1 MTDKSQKTGK
11 SLVLLFSKKNF
22 YMYVSVKF
30 YLYEILIHSVIHL
43 LINIF
48 LYQITILYPS
58 GKRTQLVRNKLHNAL
73 CKATCV
79 CKSEN
84 VEQAVISLL
93 VKEKPREVVDAAA
106 KVVSEEARELC
117 KRNSNSILIK
127 KDHEGL
133 TSFTWDLNKELEI
146 RAPNVLRIVSS
157 MVSDIT
163 PKIGQKKYMNIL
175 HTVASGLHGHSTEMS
190 GLYYIAFVLVHG
202 GCTLRV
208 FMSYA
213 LTIYCKN

>member
-1 MTDKSQKTGK
+1 
-11 SLVLLFSKKNF
+11 
-22 YMYVSVKF
+22 MYVSVKF

-43 LINIF
+43 LINLL
-48 LYQITILYPS
+48 LYQITISYPS
-58 GKRTQLVRNKLHNAL
+58 GKRTQLVRNKLHQAL
-73 CKATCV
+73 CKAI

-84 VEQAVISLL
+84 VEQTVISLL

-117 KRNSNSILIK
+117 KRNSNSILMK
-127 KDHEGL
+127 KDQESL
-133 TSFTWDLNKELEI
+133 MSFTWDKFNKELEI

-157 MVSDIT
+157 IVSDI
-163 PKIGQKKYMNIL
+163 PPEIGEKKYMNIL
-175 HTVASGLHGHSTEMS
+175 HTVASGLHGRSMEMS
-190 GLYYIAFVLVHG
+190 GLHYTIAFVLVHG

-213 LTIYCKN
+213 LTIY

>member
-1 MTDKSQKTGK
+1 
-11 SLVLLFSKKNF
+11 
-22 YMYVSVKF
+22 MYVSVKF

-48 LYQITILYPS
+48 LYQITISYPS
-58 GKRTQLVRNKLHNAL
+58 GKRTQLVRNKLHQAL
-73 CKATCV
+73 CKAI

-84 VEQAVISLL
+84 VEQTVISLL

-117 KRNSNSILIK
+117 QRNSNSILMK
-127 KDHEGL
+127 KDQESL
-133 TSFTWDLNKELEI
+133 MSFTWDKFNKELEI

-157 MVSDIT
+157 IVSDI
-163 PKIGQKKYMNIL
+163 PPMIGEKKYMNIL
-175 HTVASGLHGHSTEMS
+175 HTVASGLHGRSTEMS
-190 GLYYIAFVLVHG
+190 GLHYTIAFVLVHG

-213 LTIYCKN
+213 LTIY

>member
-1 MTDKSQKTGK
+1 
-11 SLVLLFSKKNF
+11 
-22 YMYVSVKF
+22 MYVSVKF

-48 LYQITILYPS
+48 LYQITISYPS
-58 GKRTQLVRNKLHNAL
+58 GKRTQLVRNKLHQAL
-73 CKATCV
+73 CKAI

-84 VEQAVISLL
+84 VEQTVISLL

-117 KRNSNSILIK
+117 KRNSNSILMK
-127 KDHEGL
+127 KDQESL
-133 TSFTWDLNKELEI
+133 MSFTWDKFNKELEI

-157 MVSDIT
+157 IVSDI
-163 PKIGQKKYMNIL
+163 PPMIGEKKYMNIL
-175 HTVASGLHGHSTEMS
+175 HTVASGLHGRSTEMS
-190 GLYYIAFVLVHG
+190 GLHYTIAFVLVHG

-213 LTIYCKN
+213 LTIY

>member
-1 MTDKSQKTGK
+1 
-11 SLVLLFSKKNF
+11 
-22 YMYVSVKF
+22 MYISVKS

-48 LYQITILYPS
+48 LYQITISYPS
-58 GKRTQLVRNKLHNAL
+58 GKRTQLVRNKLHQAL
-73 CKATCV
+73 CKAI

-84 VEQAVISLL
+84 VEQTVISLL
-93 VKEKPREVVDAAA
+93 VKEKTRDAAA

-117 KRNSNSILIK
+117 QRNSNSILMK
-127 KDHEGL
+127 KDQESL
-133 TSFTWDLNKELEI
+133 MSFTWDKFNKELEI

-157 MVSDIT
+157 IESDI
-163 PKIGQKKYMNIL
+163 PPMIGEKKYMNIL
-175 HTVASGLHGHSTEMS
+175 HTVASGLHGRSTEMS
-190 GLYYIAFVLVHG
+190 RLHYTIAFVLVHG

-213 LTIYCKN
+213 LTIYLKI

>member
-1 MTDKSQKTGK
+1 
-11 SLVLLFSKKNF
+11 
-22 YMYVSVKF
+22 MYISVKS

-48 LYQITILYPS
+48 LYQITISYPS
-58 GKRTQLVRNKLHNAL
+58 GKRTQLVRNKLHQAL
-73 CKATCV
+73 CKAI

-84 VEQAVISLL
+84 VEQTVISLL
-93 VKEKPREVVDAAA
+93 VKEKTRDAAA

-117 KRNSNSILIK
+117 KRNSNSILMK
-127 KDHEGL
+127 KDQESL
-133 TSFTWDLNKELEI
+133 MSFTWDKFNKELEI

-157 MVSDIT
+157 IVSDI
-163 PKIGQKKYMNIL
+163 PPMIGEKKYMNIL
-175 HTVASGLHGHSTEMS
+175 HTVASGLHGRSTEMS
-190 GLYYIAFVLVHG
+190 GLHYTIACVLVQG

-213 LTIYCKN
+213 LTIY

>member
-1 MTDKSQKTGK
+1 
-11 SLVLLFSKKNF
+11 
-22 YMYVSVKF
+22 MYVSVKF

-48 LYQITILYPS
+48 LYQITISYPS
-58 GKRTQLVRNKLHNAL
+58 GKRTQLVRNKLHQAL
-73 CKATCV
+73 CKAI

-84 VEQAVISLL
+84 VEQTVISLL
-93 VKEKPREVVDAAA
+93 VKEKTRDAAA

-117 KRNSNSILIK
+117 QRNSNSILMK
-127 KDHEGL
+127 KDQESL
-133 TSFTWDLNKELEI
+133 MSFTWDKFNKELEI

-157 MVSDIT
+157 IVSDI
-163 PKIGQKKYMNIL
+163 PPMIGEKKYMNIL
-175 HTVASGLHGHSTEMS
+175 HTVASGLHGRSTEMS
-190 GLYYIAFVLVHG
+190 RLHYTIAFVLVHG

-213 LTIYCKN
+213 LTIY

>member
-1 MTDKSQKTGK
+1 
-11 SLVLLFSKKNF
+11 
-22 YMYVSVKF
+22 MYVSVKF

-48 LYQITILYPS
+48 LYQITISYPS
-58 GKRTQLVRNKLHNAL
+58 GKRTQLVRNKLHQAL
-73 CKATCV
+73 CKAI

-84 VEQAVISLL
+84 VEQTVISLL

-106 KVVSEEARELC
+106 KVVSEEARQLC
-117 KRNSNSILIK
+117 KRNSNSILMK
-127 KDHEGL
+127 KDQESL
-133 TSFTWDLNKELEI
+133 MSFTWDKFNKELEI

-157 MVSDIT
+157 IVSDI
-163 PKIGQKKYMNIL
+163 PPMIGEKKYMNIL
-175 HTVASGLHGHSTEMS
+175 HTVASGLHGRSTEMS
-190 GLYYIAFVLVHG
+190 GLHYTIAFVLVHG

-213 LTIYCKN
+213 LTIY

>member
-1 MTDKSQKTGK
+1 
-11 SLVLLFSKKNF
+11 
-22 YMYVSVKF
+22 MYISVKS

-48 LYQITILYPS
+48 LYQITISYPS
-58 GKRTQLVRNKLHNAL
+58 GKRAQLVRNKLHQAL
-73 CKATCV
+73 CKAI

-84 VEQAVISLL
+84 VEQTVISLL

-117 KRNSNSILIK
+117 QRNSNSILMK
-127 KDHEGL
+127 KDQESL
-133 TSFTWDLNKELEI
+133 MSFTWDKFNKELEI

-157 MVSDIT
+157 IVSDI
-163 PKIGQKKYMNIL
+163 PPMIGEKKYMNIL
-175 HTVASGLHGHSTEMS
+175 HTVASGLHGRSTEMS
-190 GLYYIAFVLVHG
+190 RLHYTIAFVLVHG
-202 GCTLRV
+202 GCTLRI

-213 LTIYCKN
+213 LTIY